1 MIKMKIVRLF
11 FFFAMV
17 IATMVAAFAD
27 TTRKT
32 SSMIPTPDE
41 IKAVTPKIDELTRD
55 DFAALKAK
63 KKTNADTADVL
74 LGYIGADDEPAA
86 KYVLRRMAFRQ

>member
-1 MIKMKIVRLF
+1 MWLFGTIPSFCDPPKGRSNNMKTTWMFSVFTMMI
-11 FFFAMV
+11 MV
-17 IATMVAAFAD
+17 MAIAFAD

-41 IKAVTPKIDELTRD
+41 IKAVKPKIDELTRD

-63 KKTNADTADVL
+63 KKTNAETADVL
-74 LGYIGADDEPAA
+74 LG
-86 KYVLRRMAFRQ
+86 